1 MPSDLLLF
9 SSHSPVIF
17 LFVSLHDK
25 FSSETGLL
33 LDKNMEIT
41 QRKQEFTGHVM
52 YFSGGIEFPLYQA
65 SSDEEMEAGGQGV
78 GLDDRGSRGGWVPE
92 GVGVGVVVVHT
103 LQPTH
108 REYKQQS

>member
-25 FSSETGLL
+25 FSSDTGLL

-65 SSDEEMEAGGQGV
+65 SSDEEIDGSWGAGCGAG
-78 GLDDRGSRGGWVPE
+78 
-92 GVGVGVVVVHT
+92 
-103 LQPTH
+103 
-108 REYKQQS
+108 